1 MAHAQE
7 TKTELRRKYVFEQ
20 LSLASCAVAC
30 DVSYGTAQRWKKQ
43 AQDDGDDWDKLK
55 SAYAM
60 AGGELEDIGRQILT
74 DFVLQFKS
82 TMDII
87 REANE
92 IDAKT
97 RVELLTSLADSYNKA
112 IAANKRLL
120 PETSRL
126 AVALEVLERLA
137 AYIGEHKPTLL
148 AEFLAVLEPFGEMI
162 ERELK

>member
-1 MAHAQE
+1 MAHAPE
-7 TKTELRRKYVFEQ
+7 VKTELRRMYVFDQ
-20 LSLASCAVAC
+20 LSLSSCAVAC

-87 REANE
+87 READE

-137 AYIGEHKPTLL
+137 AYIGEHKPELL
-148 AEFLAVLEPFGEMI
+148 SEFLAVLEPFGAVI
-162 ERELK
+162 EKELK